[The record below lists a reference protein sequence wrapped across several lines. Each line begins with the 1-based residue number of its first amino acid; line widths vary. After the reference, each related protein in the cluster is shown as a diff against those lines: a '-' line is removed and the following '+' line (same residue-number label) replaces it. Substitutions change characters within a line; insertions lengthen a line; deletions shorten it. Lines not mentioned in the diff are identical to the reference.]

1 MIHIEKPNKRTFW
14 KIRSADGSVIH
25 KGITEINQVTSTN
38 MEIESQDSDPSNV
51 FDPLPESG
59 ELKEGEIYTWDGKMV
74 RVEQTHDRMHYAP
87 DQTPALFTIE
97 RPNSEGIGWIAQ
109 EKVIKGD
116 TRTWGGVT
124 YKCIQGHTTLKGWE
138 PDKTPTLW
146 KENESGDEIIDWY
159 VPTSTKNYSKGDLVR
174 YTDGNVYKSLID
186 NNVWSPTAYPAR
198 WEHQPDL
205 S

>member
-1 MIHIEKPNKRTFW
+1 MIHIEKPNRRTFW

-97 RPNSEGIGWIAQ
+97 RPNSEGSEWIAQ
-109 EKVIKGD
+109 ERVIKGD

-124 YKCIQGHTTLKGWE
+124 YKCIQGHTTLNGWE
-138 PDKTPTLW
+138 PNKTPTLW
-146 KENESGDEIIDWY
+146 KEVPEESGEVEEW
-159 VPTSTKNYSKGDLVR
+159 VRPTGAHDVYNTGDRVLFEGSTYES
-174 YTDGNVYKSLID
+174 SID
-186 NNVWSPTAYPAR
+186 NNSWSPTEYPQG
-198 WEHQPDL
+198 WTEI